1 VAQPH
6 RTNPADPDP
15 WGIAYKRLV
24 LWSIKRFG
32 ISSHDAEDLVQE
44 GMKQFIAA
52 GGTADGDLGQLLK
65 GVGSR
70 INGVRNNNVRKK
82 ASTAVRLTAD
92 GTLPDGEVSR
102 HAEDQ
107 IAEVEMS
114 RKALGLLIERVQ
126 DDDLLFAV
134 VAHISE
140 GKEEPADLAVALGV
154 DRKDV
159 YNARRRLNGHVV
171 AVKARMEES

>member
-1 VAQPH
+1 MAQPTKT
-6 RTNPADPDP
+6 RPAEPDP
-15 WGIAYKRLV
+15 WGVAYKRLV
-24 LWSIKRFG
+24 LWSIKRFK
-32 ISSHDAEDLVQE
+32 ISMQDAEDLVQE

-52 GGTADGDLGQLLK
+52 GGAADGDMDQLLR

-70 INGVRNNNVRKK
+70 INGVRNNQVRKK
-82 ASTAVRLTAD
+82 ASINVRLTAD
-92 GTLPDGEVSR
+92 GDLPDGEISR
-102 HAEDQ
+102 HAEDT
-107 IAEVEMS
+107 IAAVEMS
-114 RKALGLLIERVQ
+114 RKALDLLLERVQ
-126 DDDLLFAV
+126 EDDLLFSV

-140 GKEEPADLAVALGV
+140 GKEEPAELAVALGV